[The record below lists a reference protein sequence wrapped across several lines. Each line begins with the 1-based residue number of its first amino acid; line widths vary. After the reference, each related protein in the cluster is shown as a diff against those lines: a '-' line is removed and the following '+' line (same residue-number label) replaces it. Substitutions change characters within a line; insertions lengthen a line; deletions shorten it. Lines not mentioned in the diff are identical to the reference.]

1 MDYSNLLD
9 YILHLRQKS
18 DSHKLI
24 IFVGAGVSK
33 NVPGMLDWQELI
45 QKMADAINYSRCY
58 NCRRQTK
65 NCEKNCNF
73 KNAYSTDEYLKIPQ
87 YVFNANKDKYFSI
100 LSENIPSINC
110 DAPLSSAIFDLNPV
124 HIITTNYDKL
134 LESSSNPLR
143 NTFDVIINDR
153 QLLNSTKTHYI
164 IKMHG
169 DIEHPETIVLKEDDY
184 LAYSREHVLIEM
196 FVKALLA
203 DHSILFLGYSMN
215 DYNVKLIAKAAV
227 FLHFAA
233 DALIETVRHP
243 AIIIGKQA
251 LHYAMNRSL
260 QIAIRTEIASVRFF
274 RNINILA
281 RHRLMALGTEQLS
294 AMAVRAVKNLLAQ
307 CTDLEMITA
316 AAAANLPARRF
327 LHIFA
332 QVEHLVA

>member
-65 NCEKNCNF
+65 NCEKTCNF

-134 LESSSNPLR
+134 LESSTNPLR
-143 NTFDVIINDR
+143 NTFDVP
-153 QLLNSTKTHYI
+153 
-164 IKMHG
+164 G
-169 DIEHPETIVLKEDDY
+169 
-184 LAYSREHVLIEM
+184 
-196 FVKALLA
+196 
-203 DHSILFLGYSMN
+203 
-215 DYNVKLIAKAAV
+215 
-227 FLHFAA
+227 
-233 DALIETVRHP
+233 
-243 AIIIGKQA
+243 
-251 LHYAMNRSL
+251 
-260 QIAIRTEIASVRFF
+260 RF
-274 RNINILA
+274 
-281 RHRLMALGTEQLS
+281 EQLCW
-294 AMAVRAVKNLLAQ
+294 K
-307 CTDLEMITA
+307 D
-316 AAAANLPARRF
+316 
-327 LHIFA
+327 
-332 QVEHLVA
+332 